1 MKRIIFGVIVVLG
14 CCFYFVT
21 DKNEIANDY
30 YDTVNEDFFTYDYL
44 GDNEY
49 IYNTFVVAQEKS
61 NEVRNDIVRGAINGE
76 IGIDSDYYMAELYNN
91 VVDVE
96 ERDNIGL
103 GSLGIYIDRVMES
116 TDIDSFISN
125 CIMIEKSLGI
135 DIFMRKVVDRDF
147 LDNSKNI
154 VYLYPVTFAFGSSG
168 DYFVDDDYMAYKA
181 YIKRAIVN
189 LLERYG
195 CSKSEARMISREVI
209 SFYEEISKESNLNTY
224 YEDVTNY
231 YNIVDKEY
239 IKEVYSKLDVEKYFL
254 DISKDSY
261 SLVDEGQYRKINEY
275 LSDKYLLLWKKC
287 VLVKVLSS
295 YAGYLDMG
303 YRDIVI
309 ELNNSLT
316 GTSNEVLLEDEAI
329 EIVSNIY
336 SDKIDKEYDNRV
348 ITSEDKT
355 YLYNLF
361 MDIKEEFKSILK
373 GNDWLREETID
384 QAVDKLD
391 KMKVYIGDYDDY
403 FYDIEVEGDNLI
415 DNIIAVNKSNYDNEL
430 KRLEDNVSI
439 KALSEVLVNA
449 YYNPMTNAV
458 YIPSSVM
465 FLISDDD
472 SYYEKL
478 GTIGMIVAHEV
489 THGFD
494 YNGSLFDGSGNLSNW
509 WSDVDRENYSKLRD
523 KVVKYYD
530 GIEVLKGKYIN
541 GNKTVNEN
549 IADMGALKIIT
560 GVTLNS
566 GGEKNDLQEM
576 YEAFA
581 DFWKCQVTEEYA
593 KLLLLN
599 DSHSPNKYRVNAVL
613 SLIDEFYEVYKV
625 YPWND
630 MYVIRDNRVSVWQ
643 KKIKD
648 LKRFFIFFFERRSF

>member
-21 DKNEIANDY
+21 DENEIANDY
-30 YDTVNEDFFTYDYL
+30 YDTVNEDFFAYDYL

-76 IGIDSDYYMAELYNN
+76 IGIDSDYYIAELYNN

-195 CSKSEARMISREVI
+195 YSKSEARMISREVI

-287 VLVKVLSS
+287 ALVKVLSS

-329 EIVSNIY
+329 EMVSNIY
-336 SDKIDKEYDNRV
+336 FDKIDKEYDNRV

-391 KMKVYIGDYDDY
+391 KMKVYIGDCDDY

-541 GNKTVNEN
+541 GNRTVNEN

-560 GVTLNS
+560 NVALNS

-630 MYVIRDNRVSVWQ
+630 MYVIRDNRVSVW
-643 KKIKD
+643 
-648 LKRFFIFFFERRSF
+648 

>member
-195 CSKSEARMISREVI
+195 YSKSEARMISREVI

-630 MYVIRDNRVSVWQ
+630 MYVIRDNRVSVW
-643 KKIKD
+643 
-648 LKRFFIFFFERRSF
+648 

>member
-630 MYVIRDNRVSVWQ
+630 MYVIRDNRVSVW
-643 KKIKD
+643 
-648 LKRFFIFFFERRSF
+648 